1 MLQRLLEQE
10 KAVCQVLG
18 ADPKTNHLKL
28 RWQDTEVIESIVGA
42 LKPVADFTDA
52 LAAEKQVTTSCL
64 RPMMEHLNTEAL
76 VENEGDT
83 TLKKDIQH
91 KIKQY
96 MNTKYDDDNTREL
109 ISLATIL
116 DPRFKSNYCTEEDK
130 TTLQE
135 KIIAEGKIVVR
146 RIEESAAPGEITLT
160 QASQQ
165 DEAVQAPI
173 KKKRKLSDILDQR
186 KTSTSTT
193 RAKSVEQRIQDD

>member
-1 MLQRLLEQE
+1 
-10 KAVCQVLG
+10 
-18 ADPKTNHLKL
+18 
-28 RWQDTEVIESIVGA
+28 
-42 LKPVADFTDA
+42 
-52 LAAEKQVTTSCL
+52 
-64 RPMMEHLNTEAL
+64 
-76 VENEGDT
+76 
-83 TLKKDIQH
+83 
-91 KIKQY
+91 

-135 KIIAEGKIVVR
+135 KIIAEGKIVAR

-193 RAKSVEQRIQDD
+193 RPKSVEQRIQDELSQYLLLPCPEIKSNPLEWWKNHQEHFQVLSTLAKKYLSVCATSCASERVFSTGGNVVTPSRSCLKPEKVD